1 MYIYHIT
8 CLNWFSIC
16 FRRSPEQLTMGAVTS
31 SLDTSTSNNMQS
43 KSKTSLHM
51 FEEIVGQEIPAEEA
65 LVRETGILLA
75 DKKVRYKLATT
86 LNMN

>member
-1 MYIYHIT
+1 M
-8 CLNWFSIC
+8 S
-16 FRRSPEQLTMGAVTS
+16 
-31 SLDTSTSNNMQS
+31 
-43 KSKTSLHM
+43 
-51 FEEIVGQEIPAEEA
+51 EEIVGQQEIPAEET

>member
-1 MYIYHIT
+1 
-8 CLNWFSIC
+8 
-16 FRRSPEQLTMGAVTS
+16 
-31 SLDTSTSNNMQS
+31 MQS
-43 KSKTSLHM
+43 KSKTRLHM

>member
-1 MYIYHIT
+1 
-8 CLNWFSIC
+8 
-16 FRRSPEQLTMGAVTS
+16 MGAATS

-51 FEEIVGQEIPAEEA
+51 SEEIVGQQEIPAEET